1 MNFGFK
7 WQPASDAAIIL
18 PLTEDGNFQQIT
30 FVKYLTKKA
39 STFDFLDREKIF
51 PRGH

>member
-1 MNFGFK
+1 MNFGIK

-18 PLTEDGNFQQIT
+18 PLIDEGNFQQIK
-30 FVKYLTKKA
+30 FVKYPIKKA
-39 STFDFLDREKIF
+39 SIFEFLDREKIF

>member
-1 MNFGFK
+1 MNFGFN

-18 PLTEDGNFQQIT
+18 TLVDDVNFQQIT
-30 FVKYLTKKA
+30 FVKYLTKKT
-39 STFDFLDREKIF
+39 STFDFLDRQKIF

>member
-1 MNFGFK
+1 MNFGIK
-7 WQPASDAAIIL
+7 WQPASDAVIIL
-18 PLTEDGNFQQIT
+18 PLIDDENFKEIT
-30 FVKYLTKKA
+30 FVKYPIKKA